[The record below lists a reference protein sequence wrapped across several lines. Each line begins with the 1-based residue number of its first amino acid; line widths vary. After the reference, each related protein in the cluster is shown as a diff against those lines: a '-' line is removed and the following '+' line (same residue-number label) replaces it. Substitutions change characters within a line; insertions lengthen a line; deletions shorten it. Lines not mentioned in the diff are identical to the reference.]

1 MRPLLFFDGEHFQLG
16 AIFEWL
22 TTLGFDAVKS
32 AASCSPFQQSLD
44 RKKFFMNIHQH
55 YSSKAFSNLLRVNDK
70 ELRKNRL
77 MTKVDTILS
86 RSTMKAGSKRVFVR
100 FFSPLE
106 HLVAKTF
113 TETSI
118 DSAWVAI
125 GVRPF
130 NLQRMLESCPAY
142 NELGGK
148 QKLEVAEGMPAL
160 LDRCAPAGFAT
171 DDDIH
176 DELGRVIGRPKR
188 SGIALQ
194 ELSFNRWRSAFF
206 TPETI
211 KQAKEKKKE
220 KKEEKKRQVE
230 EKKRRKK
237 PRKKRRRGRLRG
249 KKRRKKPRK
258 KRRRGRL
265 RGKKRRQ
272 KLRKKRRRGR
282 WRRKKRRKKLR
293 KKRRRGS
300 WRRKKKKS
308 PSKVCSLNSS
318 TQR

>member
-1 MRPLLFFDGEHFQLG
+1 
-16 AIFEWL
+16 
-22 TTLGFDAVKS
+22 
-32 AASCSPFQQSLD
+32 
-44 RKKFFMNIHQH
+44 
-55 YSSKAFSNLLRVNDK
+55 
-70 ELRKNRL
+70 
-77 MTKVDTILS
+77 
-86 RSTMKAGSKRVFVR
+86 
-100 FFSPLE
+100 
-106 HLVAKTF
+106 VAKTF

-230 EKKRRKK
+230 EKKKEK
-237 PRKKRRRGRLRG
+237 EAAKEEKKRQVEG
-249 KKRRKKPRK
+249 KKKEKEAAKEEK
-258 KRRRGRL
+258 KRQVEEKKKETEAAKEE
-265 RGKKRRQ
+265 KKRQ
-272 KLRKKRRRGR
+272 AEEKKKETEAAKEEKKRQVEEKKKEEEAAKEE
-282 WRRKKRRKKLR
+282 KKRQLEEKKKEKPLQGMFTKLQHTTLNFNIQK
-293 KKRRRGS
+293 KKRINACVLTDR
-300 WRRKKKKS
+300 
-308 PSKVCSLNSS
+308 
-318 TQR
+318 